1 MELSIRRVTGHEN
14 STNRARHEQVWERVG
29 RVRNVAAD
37 DRRSARAY
45 TAGRTL
51 HRPSSRIRRR
61 PITGDTAVEQG
72 GRRILLFAIVTGL
85 FGAAAAVAAIEVMRS
100 NRRSA
105 DAAAWILVSNVN
117 TLLRLDLD
125 HLTGDDENAGLR
137 ELRTALKEAA
147 VKRPAAERKLF
158 ERFNALVGVAI
169 AFGEKVHDANGNID
183 LRAVANRRAQLQNAL
198 VLGDRLEA
206 AL

>member
-1 MELSIRRVTGHEN
+1 M
-14 STNRARHEQVWERVG
+14 
-29 RVRNVAAD
+29 
-37 DRRSARAY
+37 
-45 TAGRTL
+45 
-51 HRPSSRIRRR
+51 
-61 PITGDTAVEQG
+61 
-72 GRRILLFAIVTGL
+72 LFAIVTGL
-85 FGAAAAVAAIEVMRS
+85 FGAAAAVAVIEVIRS

-137 ELRTALKEAA
+137 ELRTALKEAGA
-147 VKRPAAERKLF
+147 RRPPAERKLF
-158 ERFNALVGVAI
+158 ERFNALVGIAI
-169 AFGEKVHDANGNID
+169 AFGEKVHDANGNVD

-206 AL
+206 ALGGIAEVAREVQPSGERAAEEVAGAASVFLRPPAAARAGGGLAPIAVLPAPAGGTAV

>member
-1 MELSIRRVTGHEN
+1 V
-14 STNRARHEQVWERVG
+14 
-29 RVRNVAAD
+29 
-37 DRRSARAY
+37 
-45 TAGRTL
+45 
-51 HRPSSRIRRR
+51 
-61 PITGDTAVEQG
+61 
-72 GRRILLFAIVTGL
+72 LFAIVTGL

-198 VLGDRLEA
+198 ELGDRLEA
-206 AL
+206 ALGGIAELARGAQPSADRAGDHVASAASAVLRPHAPARSGAPVASITALPAPAGGAAV